1 MVVLGKYKVV
11 NYKRFRSFVMISA
24 ILAVLTASV
33 LIYNITAFS
42 LNSNTFIEIPVRDGD
57 TIWNIAKQYGTSD
70 SIRHDVYTIMKLN
83 NIEDGMIYPGQVII
97 VPSL

>member
-33 LIYNITAFS
+33 LVYNITAFS

>member
-33 LIYNITAFS
+33 LVYNITAFS
-42 LNSNTFIEIPVRDGD
+42 LNGNTFIEIPVRDGD

>member
-1 MVVLGKYKVV
+1 MIVLGKYKVV
-11 NYKRFRSFVMISA
+11 NYKRFRSFVMVSA

-42 LNSNTFIEIPVRDGD
+42 VNCNTFIEIPVRDGD
-57 TIWNIAKQYGTSD
+57 TIWNIAREYGTSD
-70 SIRHDVYTIMKLN
+70 SIRQDVYTIMKLN

>member
-1 MVVLGKYKVV
+1 MVVLRKYRVV

-24 ILAVLTASV
+24 ILAVLMISV
-33 LIYNITAFS
+33 FIYNITAFS
-42 LNSNTFIEIPVRDGD
+42 VNSNLFIEIPVRDGD
-57 TIWNIAKQYGTSD
+57 TIWNIARQYGTSD
-70 SIRHDVYTIMKLN
+70 SIRHDVYTIMELN

>member
-1 MVVLGKYKVV
+1 
-11 NYKRFRSFVMISA
+11 MISA

-33 LIYNITAFS
+33 LVYNITAFS
-42 LNSNTFIEIPVRDGD
+42 LNGNTFIEIPVRDGD

>member
-42 LNSNTFIEIPVRDGD
+42 LNNNTYMEIPVRDGD

-70 SIRHDVYTIMKLN
+70 SIRHDVYRIMELN